1 MRFATNQGF
10 NTGDHFYSYLKDS
23 FDVLYE
29 EGKTHPKMMSVGL
42 HCRIIGKPGR
52 IQALKKFLDYIKKHK
67 HVWICKR
74 VDIAKHWIKNYSKKI
89 IFTNGLIDL
98 AQPRL
103 GSKVIFRTDDFF
115 ASAKRIID
123 PSPPVFKEGVFDI
136 NGKWMDGWESRRKR
150 TVGHDY
156 LIIKLGKPGSIS
168 KVNVDTSHF
177 NGNQPSMISIDACN
191 SKSNNIKNFKW
202 KSLVGKKKT
211 KANSPHIFKTSSK
224 SVFTHIKLNIFPDG
238 GVARLRLFG
247 NISTENNNFG
257 NKTINLAS
265 LLDGASVIACNN
277 EHFGK
282 AENIL
287 APGKAKNMGDGWETR
302 RRRDKGFDWLILNSI
317 DGEMINKIEISTHHF
332 KGNFPSH
339 CSLQAAYIP
348 TNKSSSSI
356 VNSSKKWKIL
366 MNKTTLKANKTHT
379 FKNTLM
385 KKNKVNY
392 IKINIFPDGGISRF
406 RIFGKAR

>member
-1 MRFATNQGF
+1 M
-10 NTGDHFYSYLKDS
+10 
-23 FDVLYE
+23 
-29 EGKTHPKMMSVGL
+29 
-42 HCRIIGKPGR
+42 
-52 IQALKKFLDYIKKHK
+52 
-67 HVWICKR
+67 
-74 VDIAKHWIKNYSKKI
+74 SKKI

-103 GSKVIFRTDDFF
+103 GSKVIFKTDDFF

-123 PSPPVFKEGVFDI
+123 PAAPVFKEGLFDK

-150 TVGHDY
+150 TPGHDY
-156 LIIKLGKPGSIS
+156 LIVKLGKPGSIS

-177 NGNQPSMISIDACN
+177 NGNQPSMISIEACN

-202 KSLVGKKKT
+202 KSLLGKKKT
-211 KANSPHIFKTSSK
+211 KANSHHIFKTSSK

-238 GVARLRLFG
+238 GVARLRLYG
-247 NISTENNNFG
+247 NISKEKNDFG

-317 DGEMINKIEISTHHF
+317 DGEKIDKIEISTHHF

-339 CSLQAAYIP
+339 CSLQAAYITP
-348 TNKSSSSI
+348 KKSSSSI
-356 VNSSKKWKIL
+356 VNDSNKWKTL
-366 MNKTTLKANKTHT
+366 MNKTILKANKTQT
-379 FKNTLM
+379 FMNVLM
-385 KKNKVNY
+385 KNDKINF

-406 RIFGKAR
+406 RIFGKAK

>member
-1 MRFATNQGF
+1 M
-10 NTGDHFYSYLKDS
+10 
-23 FDVLYE
+23 
-29 EGKTHPKMMSVGL
+29 
-42 HCRIIGKPGR
+42 
-52 IQALKKFLDYIKKHK
+52 
-67 HVWICKR
+67 
-74 VDIAKHWIKNYSKKI
+74 SKKI

-103 GSKVIFRTDDFF
+103 GSKVIFKTDDFF

-123 PSPPVFKEGVFDI
+123 STDPVFKEGLFDK

-150 TVGHDY
+150 TPGHDY
-156 LIIKLGKPGSIS
+156 LIIKLGKSGSIS

-177 NGNQPSMISIDACN
+177 NGNQPSMISIEACN

-202 KSLVGKKKT
+202 KTLVGKKKT
-211 KANSPHIFKTSSK
+211 KANNQHLFKTSSK

-238 GVARLRLFG
+238 GVARLRLYG
-247 NISTENNNFG
+247 SISKKDNKFRK
-257 NKTINLAS
+257 KTINLAS

-317 DGEMINKIEISTHHF
+317 TGDKIDKIEISTHHF

-348 TNKSSSSI
+348 SKKTSASI
-356 VNSSKKWKIL
+356 VQSSNRWK
-366 MNKTTLKANKTHT
+366 
-379 FKNTLM
+379 TLM
-385 KKNKVNY
+385 KKTSLTSNKTHVFKNKLMKNDKLNF

-406 RIFGKAR
+406 RIFGKAL

>member
-1 MRFATNQGF
+1 
-10 NTGDHFYSYLKDS
+10 
-23 FDVLYE
+23 
-29 EGKTHPKMMSVGL
+29 
-42 HCRIIGKPGR
+42 
-52 IQALKKFLDYIKKHK
+52 
-67 HVWICKR
+67 
-74 VDIAKHWIKNYSKKI
+74 
-89 IFTNGLIDL
+89 
-98 AQPRL
+98 
-103 GSKVIFRTDDFF
+103 
-115 ASAKRIID
+115 
-123 PSPPVFKEGVFDI
+123 
-136 NGKWMDGWESRRKR
+136 MDGWESRRKR
-150 TVGHDY
+150 TPGHDY
-156 LIIKLGKPGSIS
+156 LIVKLGKPGSIS

-191 SKSNNIKNFKW
+191 SKSNNIKSFKW
-202 KSLVGKKKT
+202 KNLVSKKKT
-211 KANSPHIFKTSSK
+211 KANSHHIFKTSSK

-238 GVARLRLFG
+238 GVARLRLYG
-247 NISTENNNFG
+247 SISKENNNFG
-257 NKTINLAS
+257 KKTINLAS
-265 LLDGASVIACNN
+265 LLDGASVVACNN

-317 DGEMINKIEISTHHF
+317 DGEMIDKIEISTHHF

-348 TNKSSSSI
+348 TKKSSSSI
-356 VNSSKKWKIL
+356 VNSSNNWKTL

-385 KKNKVNY
+385 KKNKINF

-406 RIFGKAR
+406 RIFGKAK